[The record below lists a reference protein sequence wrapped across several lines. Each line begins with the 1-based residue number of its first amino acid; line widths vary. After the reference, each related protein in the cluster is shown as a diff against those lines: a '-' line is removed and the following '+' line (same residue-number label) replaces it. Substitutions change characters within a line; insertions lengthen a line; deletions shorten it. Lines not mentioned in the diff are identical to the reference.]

1 MKLEIRSLTKY
12 YYHHSIINDFSLT
25 IKSGDII
32 GITGPNGSG
41 KTTLLKMISGISSF
55 DKGEILI
62 NNKKMHPDMVD
73 NRKFVYYVGHVSGF
87 YGRLTAKENL
97 NFLYKI
103 YGCTNFEIED
113 VLSKIGLDIDN
124 KKLVKFFSQGML
136 QRLKLAAAELI
147 SPRILLLDE
156 PRTSLDQKG
165 LIYLDNLLDEWEK
178 NKTTIIIVS
187 HNKTWLSDTTKRII
201 KID

>member
-1 MKLEIRSLTKY
+1 MKLEIRRLTKY
-12 YYHHSIINDFSLT
+12 YYHHSIINDFSLK

-41 KTTLLKMISGISSF
+41 KTTLLKMIAGITSF

-62 NNKKMHPDMVD
+62 NNRKIHPDMVD
-73 NRKFVYYVGHVSGF
+73 NRKFIYYVGHASGL
-87 YGRLTAKENL
+87 YRGLTAKENL
-97 NFLYKI
+97 DFLYRI
-103 YGCTNFEIED
+103 YECTNFEIEN

-136 QRLKLAAAELI
+136 QRLKLAAAVLI

-156 PRTSLDQKG
+156 PRTSLDQEG
-165 LIYLDNLLDEWEK
+165 LIELDNLLDEWKK

-201 KID
+201 EID